1 MKNFHL
7 CFPLNETMKQKN
19 PWVYIS
25 VVLAMIMWSLTFV
38 WFKIVNEVIG
48 PFTIVF
54 LRLLISSIILLLVSW
69 LAGLL
74 QRIRGRD
81 IYNFVIL
88 STIYPVIYFIAESL
102 GLTLIQASLA
112 AVIIST
118 IPLFVPV
125 GAYIL
130 YRERLSA
137 LNIVGVI
144 ISFVG
149 VLIVVLKPDLS
160 FNAAPAGFL
169 LMVLAVLA
177 AVGYTLMV
185 KKMTERYSAFSI
197 TTYQNIFGT
206 ILFLPLFLVFEL
218 EEFALSEITLNAAL
232 NLVCL
237 AVFGSSIA
245 FILFNYGVKVLGAAR
260 TELFSNIIPVLTA
273 FFSFVMLGEPL
284 GIQKLTGIAIVLAGL
299 FLSQLKPRKRT
310 FEHIP
315 SP

>member
-160 FNAAPAGFL
+160 FNAAPADGPGRAGSRWLHPDGQKDDRKIQRLQHYHLSKHIRYNPFPATFPGF
-169 LMVLAVLA
+169 
-177 AVGYTLMV
+177 
-185 KKMTERYSAFSI
+185 
-197 TTYQNIFGT
+197 
-206 ILFLPLFLVFEL
+206 
-218 EEFALSEITLNAAL
+218 
-232 NLVCL
+232 
-237 AVFGSSIA
+237 
-245 FILFNYGVKVLGAAR
+245 
-260 TELFSNIIPVLTA
+260 
-273 FFSFVMLGEPL
+273 
-284 GIQKLTGIAIVLAGL
+284 
-299 FLSQLKPRKRT
+299 
-310 FEHIP
+310 
-315 SP
+315 

>member
-1 MKNFHL
+1 MN
-7 CFPLNETMKQKN
+7 TQKHF
-19 PWVYIS
+19 WVYIC
-25 VVLAMIMWSLTFV
+25 VILAMIMWSLTFV
-38 WFKIVNEVIG
+38 WFKIVNEVLG

-81 IYNFVIL
+81 FSRFLIL
-88 STIYPVIYFIAESL
+88 SLIYPVIYFIAESI

-118 IPLFVPV
+118 IPLIVPV

-130 YRERLSA
+130 YRERLSR

-144 ISFVG
+144 ISFIG

-160 FNAAPAGFL
+160 FNAAPVGFL
-169 LMVLAVLA
+169 LMLLAVLS

-185 KKMTERYSAFSI
+185 KKMTETYTAFSI

-206 ILFLPLFLVFEL
+206 LLFLPLFLIFEWK
-218 EEFALSEITLNAAL
+218 EFTLADMTLKAAL
-232 NLVCL
+232 NLGYL
-237 AVFGSSIA
+237 AIFGSSIA
-245 FILFNYGVKVLGAAR
+245 FIFFNYSVKVLGAAR

-273 FFSFVMLGEPL
+273 IFAFFMLGESL
-284 GIQKLTGIAIVLAGL
+284 GIQKIIGISIVLTGL
-299 FLSQLKPRKRT
+299 FLSQLKSRKKT
-310 FEHIP
+310 YDHIP
-315 SP
+315 AP